1 MTVPGTLW
9 ARKAIQP
16 RASPFGTGTGE
27 RIEQLASARGCADS
41 VENVIIAW
49 SAVEKKRWPG
59 LLVQTGASSSKGS
72 TEAGETE
79 KYSA

>member
-1 MTVPGTLW
+1 MTAPGTLW
-9 ARKAIQP
+9 APKAIQP

-49 SAVEKKRWPG
+49 SAVEKKALAWAARPDRRKFLEG
-59 LLVQTGASSSKGS
+59 FN
-72 TEAGETE
+72 
-79 KYSA
+79 